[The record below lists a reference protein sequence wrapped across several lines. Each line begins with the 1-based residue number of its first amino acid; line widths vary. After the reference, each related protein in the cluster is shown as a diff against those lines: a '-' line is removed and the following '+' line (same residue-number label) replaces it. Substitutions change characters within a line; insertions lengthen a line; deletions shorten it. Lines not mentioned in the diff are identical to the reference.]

1 MGWEM
6 AGKLSKEEIM
16 KALLDA
22 SFFRST
28 GATSLSDVAEQL
40 GVKKA
45 SLYNHF
51 ESRDDIVAQT
61 MDFCAEY
68 IRSINFKPD
77 DIASVAQKY
86 SAETVLKG
94 IVNRYFRMHEK
105 TPLFQIYTFIESQK
119 YFFKIAADV
128 VKEENEKLISQTME
142 VFSAL
147 YQNNKLK
154 IPSFKMQMYATWFCS
169 GITEQLSLYL
179 MPKKQQIMENPAIGE
194 GELFTS
200 LPDQTSLDAID
211 SLVDHFASI
220 IS

>member
-1 MGWEM
+1 MG
-6 AGKLSKEEIM
+6 GKLSKEEII

-28 GATSLSDVAEQL
+28 GATSLADIADL
-40 GVKKA
+40 LKVKKA

-61 MDFCAEY
+61 MDFCAQY
-68 IRSINFKPD
+68 IRSINFAPD
-77 DIASVAQKY
+77 DIEGVAQKY

-94 IVNRYFRMHEK
+94 IVNRYFKMHEK
-105 TPLFQIYTFIESQK
+105 SPLFQIYTFIESQK
-119 YFFKIAADV
+119 YFFKIASDV
-128 VKEENEKLISQTME
+128 VKEESEKLISQTME

-147 YQNNKLK
+147 YKNNKLK

-169 GITEQLSLYL
+169 GVREQLSLYL
-179 MPKKQQIMENPAIGE
+179 MPKKQQIMENPASGE
-194 GELFTS
+194 GELFA
-200 LPDQTSLDAID
+200 LPQDQGALDEID
-211 SLVDHFASI
+211 SLVEHFASI